1 MDEATASMDE
11 ETDSN
16 IQKLIR
22 EEFDTCTVLTIA
34 HRLNTIMDYDRVIV
48 LESGEIKEIGK
59 PSDLA
64 QNKTSLF
71 FNMLDT
77 SNE

>member
-64 QNKTSLF
+64 QNETSLF
-71 FNMLDT
+71 FDMLDT

>member
-59 PSDLA
+59 PFELA
-64 QNKTSLF
+64 NETSLIF
-71 FNMLDT
+71 DMLDT
-77 SNE
+77 RNE

>member
-1 MDEATASMDE
+1 MDE

-22 EEFDTCTVLTIA
+22 EEFYTCTVLTIA

>member
-1 MDEATASMDE
+1 MDE

-64 QNKTSLF
+64 KDEKSLF

-77 SNE
+77 NNE